1 MHEEEFKEWILTESR
16 RQIELTWICF
26 RAYFSTP
33 DSGWASTKNEVEAIA
48 ADMYWGDWNFMLTN
62 MIISTKPPE

>member
-1 MHEEEFKEWILTESR
+1 
-16 RQIELTWICF
+16 ELTWICF